1 MFGTTQ
7 LHDHF
12 ERRPSGLFT
21 LQVYRGDDLIDVI
34 EEKNLIV
41 DLSKQIHAQL
51 LGGNVANQSVT
62 KIGFGTSTTA
72 PAAGNTSLTG
82 QYLKAIDGVTYP
94 LTNQVSFQFSLGTSE
109 NNGVSIGEFG
119 LFTAGNVLYARKTR
133 TTAIPKASDL
143 SFTGSWI
150 ISF

>member
-1 MFGTTQ
+1 MSGIS
-7 LHDHF
+7 LHDNF
-12 ERRPSGLFT
+12 ERRPSGLF
-21 LQVYRGDDLIDVI
+21 LLRIYRGDELVDLI

-41 DLSKQIHAQL
+41 DGSKQVHALL

-62 KIGFGTSTTA
+62 KIGYGTSTTA

-82 QYLKAIDGVTYP
+82 QYLKSLDGVTYP
-94 LTNQVSFQFSLGTSE
+94 ATNQVSFQFSLGASE

-133 TTAIPKASDL
+133 TTALPKASDL
-143 SFTGSWI
+143 SFSGSWI

>member
-1 MFGTTQ
+1 MSGLNIT
-7 LHDHF
+7 DNY
-12 ERRPSGLFT
+12 EEAPSGLF
-21 LQVYRGDDLIDVI
+21 LLRVFRGDELIEVF

-41 DLSKQIHAQL
+41 NGSKQIHALL
-51 LGGNVANQSVT
+51 LGGSVANQSVT
-62 KIGFGTSTTA
+62 KIGYGTNTTA
-72 PAAGNTSLTG
+72 PAVGNTSLTG
-82 QYLKAIDGVTYP
+82 AYMKALDGVTFP
-94 LTNQVSFQFSLGTSE
+94 ATNQVSFQFSLGPTE

-143 SFTGSWI
+143 SFSGSWI